1 MISLSDIVV
10 TDICEVVT
18 VPSPKGEA
26 LKMVNRCHYGLS
38 FCTEGQITYTLNGVD
53 YVSDPTHA
61 IILPKGQSYTLH
73 RDTNGSFALIN
84 FECIG
89 FSSDTFCI
97 IQTNNSDELMHD
109 FEKLKSIFLFKRN
122 KAKAMSILYDI
133 IHKLSLSESVG
144 PSILRPA
151 IKYLESSYSSPEVSN
166 GMLADMC
173 NMSEVYFRR
182 LFFRTFGM
190 TPKKYI
196 LDARISKAKQL
207 LSDGI
212 LKINAVSEECGFS
225 SPYHFCRLFKEKT
238 GLTPSEFMKKNKI
251 YKI

>member
-1 MISLSDIVV
+1 MISLSDIVI

-18 VPSPKGEA
+18 VPSPKGEVV
-26 LKMVNRCHYGLS
+26 KMVNRCHYGLS

-61 IILPKGQSYTLH
+61 IILPKGQSYTLR

-97 IQTNNSDELMHD
+97 IPTNNSDELMHD
-109 FEKLKSIFLFKRN
+109 FEKFKALFLFKRN
-122 KAKAMSILYDI
+122 KAKAMSILYNI
-133 IHKLSLSESVG
+133 IHKLSLAESVE
-144 PSILRPA
+144 PSILQPT
-151 IKYLESSYSSPEVSN
+151 IKYLEGSYFSPGVSN
-166 GMLADMC
+166 SMLADMC
-173 NMSEVYFRR
+173 NVSEVYFRR
-182 LFFRTFGM
+182 LFFKTFGM

-207 LSDGI
+207 LSDGV

-238 GLTPSEFMKKNKI
+238 GLTPLEYMKNNKS
-251 YKI
+251 YKL